1 MQEFI
6 VPSVILDQARMLYRD
21 ANKLTVIVEGSSD
34 RTFFRTIMGEQDM
47 QFYPVNG
54 WEKVRDI
61 IDVAIAQGYVET
73 MGIIDRDYHVLLN
86 DGVTENDQLAFT
98 DQNDLEMMLFLS
110 PSFSK
115 FLKISA
121 IEAKLST
128 IENPRSP
135 ILKAASYLGALRALS
150 LKNNYCL
157 CFDEYKCKDYVE
169 HMRLAADIKQL
180 VKKVVQRTRSKGI
193 RVSVDETALLSAVND
208 YVRDNCAECLC
219 NGHDVIEIVGIAMRK
234 LYASADATEYSEERV
249 FEMLLQGYTYEEF
262 QKSELF
268 KKLKVWMENIGFRQP

>member
-21 ANKLTVIVEGSSD
+21 ANKLTIVVEGSSD
-34 RTFFRTIMGEQDM
+34 RTFFRTMMGEQVI
-47 QFYPVNG
+47 QFSPVNG
-54 WEKVRDI
+54 WENVRDI

-73 MGIIDRDYHVLLN
+73 MGIIDKDYHVLLN

-115 FLKISA
+115 FLTISA
-121 IEAKLST
+121 IEAKIST
-128 IENPRSP
+128 IENPRVP

-169 HMRLAADIKQL
+169 HTRLAADIKQL
-180 VKKVVQRTRSKGI
+180 VKKVIQRTRSKGI
-193 RVSVDETALLSAVND
+193 SVSIDETALLSAVND

-249 FEMLLQGYTYEEF
+249 FEMLLQGYTVEEF
-262 QKSELF
+262 QKSELYT
-268 KKLKVWMENIGFRQP
+268 KLKVWMENIGFTQQ

>member
-21 ANKLTVIVEGSSD
+21 TNKLTIIVEGTSD
-34 RTFFRTIMGEQDM
+34 RTFFRTMLGEQVV
-47 QFYPVNG
+47 QFSPVNG

-61 IDVAIAQGYVET
+61 IDVAIVQGYVET
-73 MGIIDRDYHVLLN
+73 MGVIDRDYHVLLN
-86 DGVTENDQLAFT
+86 DGVTENDLLVFT

-110 PSFSK
+110 PSFTK
-115 FLKISA
+115 FLSISA
-121 IEAKLST
+121 IEVKLSS
-128 IENPRSP
+128 IENPRTP
-135 ILKAASYLGALRALS
+135 ILKAASYLGALRAMS

-169 HMRLAADIKQL
+169 HTRLAADVKQL

-193 RVSVDETALLSAVND
+193 SVSVDETALANAVND

-219 NGHDVIEIVGIAMRK
+219 NGHDVIEIIGIAMRR

-249 FEMLLQGYTYEEF
+249 FEMLLQGYTFEEF
-262 QKSELF
+262 QKSELY
-268 KKLKVWMENIGFRQP
+268 KKLKRWMDNVGVAQQ